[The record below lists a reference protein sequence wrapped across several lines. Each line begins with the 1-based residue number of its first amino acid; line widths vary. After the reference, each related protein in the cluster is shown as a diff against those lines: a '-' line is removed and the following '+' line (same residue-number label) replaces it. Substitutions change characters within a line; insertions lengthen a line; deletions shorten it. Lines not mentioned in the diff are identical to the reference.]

1 MSRLAALAVVA
12 GLVLAAGPASAHDSY
27 GFGAKTY
34 DLTVDG
40 RARRMLVNMPNAMFT
55 GARMPLI
62 VALHGTGSSPEG
74 MVTAAN
80 LYRLSETAGAVIV
93 APQALGAAFNDGS
106 GRGGPASDG
115 VDDVRFIE
123 AAIEEVRGHAPID
136 PQRIYLVGFS
146 SGASMAQRFLADSA
160 YPVAAV
166 AAPADGNY
174 AGADTPKR
182 PRPLLLFWGTADKLN
197 PLGGGPVTYP
207 QFKVTLQKPALQE
220 TAARWAGR
228 FGCTSDKLDY
238 DQGVTTRRW
247 TGCAGNAE
255 VEFHLADDLGHHWPG
270 GRPTPIPA
278 SVIGPYRGTPDLTDM
293 VWRFFSR
300 HPLPQ

>member
-1 MSRLAALAVVA
+1 MRSSLAALMFAA
-12 GLVLAAGPASAHDSY
+12 GLGTSPALAHDAY
-27 GFGAKTY
+27 VFGAKFH
-34 DLTVDG
+34 DMTVDG
-40 RARRMLVNMPNAMFT
+40 RARRIYVNMPDAVFT
-55 GARMPLI
+55 GDKMPLI

-80 LYRLSETAGAVIV
+80 LYRLSETAGAVVV

-106 GRGGPASDG
+106 GRGGPAAEG

-123 AAIEEVRGHAPID
+123 AAIEEVREHAKID
-136 PQRIYLVGFS
+136 AQRIYLVGFS

-197 PLGGGPVTYP
+197 PLGGGSVTYP

-220 TAARWAGR
+220 VAARWAGR
-228 FGCTSDKLDY
+228 LGCTTDKLDF

-247 TGCAGNAE
+247 TGCAGNA
-255 VEFHLADDLGHHWPG
+255 VVDFHLVDGLGHHWPG

-278 SVIGPYRGTPDLTDM
+278 SVIGPYRDDPDLTDM
-293 VWRFFSR
+293 VWKFFDR
-300 HPLPQ
+300 HRLAN

>member
-1 MSRLAALAVVA
+1 MRHLAALIFVA
-12 GLVLAAGPASAHDSY
+12 GLGITPAGAHDAY
-27 GFGAKTY
+27 GFGAKMV
-34 DLTVDG
+34 DMTVDG
-40 RARRMLVNMPNAMFT
+40 RARKILVNMPNALFT

-62 VALHGTGSSPEG
+62 VALHGTGSSAEG
-74 MVTAAN
+74 MVQSAN
-80 LYRLSETAGAVIV
+80 LYRLSETAGAVVV

-106 GRGGPASDG
+106 GRGGPAADG
-115 VDDVRFIE
+115 VDDVGFIE
-123 AAIEEVRGHAPID
+123 AAIDEVRDHALID
-136 PQRIYLVGFS
+136 PRRIYLVGFS

-174 AGADTPKR
+174 AGAETPKHAA
-182 PRPLLLFWGTADKLN
+182 PLMLFWGTEDKLN
-197 PLGGGPVTYP
+197 PLGGGAVTYP
-207 QFKVTLQKPALQE
+207 QFKVTLQKPALAE
-220 TAARWAGR
+220 VAARWAGR
-228 FGCTSDKLDY
+228 FGCTADKLDY

-255 VEFHLADDLGHHWPG
+255 VEFNLADGLGHHWPG

-278 SVIGPYRGTPDLTDM
+278 SVIGPYRDTPDLTAM

-300 HPLPQ
+300 HRLAN

>member
-1 MSRLAALAVVA
+1 MRRLAA
-12 GLVLAAGPASAHDSY
+12 LVLAAGLWAAPAAAHDAY
-27 GFGAKTY
+27 GFGSKSY
-34 DLTVDG
+34 DMTVDG
-40 RARRMLVNMPNAMFT
+40 RARRILVNVPNAVFT
-55 GARMPLI
+55 GNKMPLI
-62 VALHGTGSSPEG
+62 VALHGTGSSADG
-74 MVTAAN
+74 MVAGAN
-80 LYRLSETAGAVIV
+80 LYALSETAGAVVV

-106 GRGGPASDG
+106 GRGGPAAEG
-115 VDDVRFIE
+115 VDDVKFIE
-123 AAIEEVRGHAPID
+123 AAIEEVREHAAID

-146 SGASMAQRFLADSA
+146 SGASMAQRFLADSN

-174 AGADTPKR
+174 AGAETPKR
-182 PRPLLLFWGTADKLN
+182 PRPLMLFWGTADKLN

-220 TAARWAGR
+220 VAARWAGR
-228 FGCTSDKLDY
+228 LGCTSDKIDY
-238 DQGVTTRRW
+238 DQGITTRRW

-255 VEFHLADDLGHHWPG
+255 VEFHLADNLGHHWPG

-278 SVIGPYRGTPDLTDM
+278 SVIGPYNGVPDLTAM

-300 HPLPQ
+300 HTLPPT

>member
-1 MSRLAALAVVA
+1 MRGPAALLLAAMLS
-12 GLVLAAGPASAHDSY
+12 AAPAAAHDGY
-27 GFGAKTY
+27 GFGSKYY
-34 DLTVDG
+34 DMTVDG
-40 RARRMLVNMPNAMFT
+40 RARRIFVNVPDAVFA
-55 GARMPLI
+55 GGKMPLI

-74 MVTAAN
+74 MVAAAN
-80 LYRLSETAGAVIV
+80 LYRLSATAGAVVV

-106 GRGGPASDG
+106 GRGGPAADG

-123 AAIEEVRGHAPID
+123 AAIEEVRSHAPID
-136 PQRIYLVGFS
+136 AQRIYLVGFS
-146 SGASMAQRFLADSA
+146 SGAAMAQRFLADST

-197 PLGGGPVTYP
+197 PLGGGAVTYP

-220 TAARWAGR
+220 IATRWAGR
-228 FGCTSDKLDY
+228 FGCTSDKIDY
-238 DQGVTTRRW
+238 DQGITTRVW

-255 VEFHLADDLGHHWPG
+255 VEFHLADGLGHHWPG

-278 SVIGPYRGTPDLTDM
+278 SAIGPYTDKPDLTAM
-293 VWRFFSR
+293 IWRFFSR
-300 HPLPQ
+300 HPLPN